1 MANYGTDASSFVA
14 GTGHVVANP
23 ETGTWRGLPTT
34 WRFTEGNR
42 AMDLAAWFIDR

>member
-14 GTGHVVANP
+14 GTGHVVAYP

-34 WRFTEGNR
+34 WRCYANPSRHGQLF
-42 AMDLAAWFIDR
+42 AFH